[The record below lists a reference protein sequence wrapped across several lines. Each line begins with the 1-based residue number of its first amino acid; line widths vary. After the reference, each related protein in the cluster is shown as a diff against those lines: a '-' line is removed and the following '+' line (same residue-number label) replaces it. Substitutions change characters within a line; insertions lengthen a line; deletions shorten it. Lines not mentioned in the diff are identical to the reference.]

1 MATDQKTTVYL
12 ALGTNLGDREKNLS
26 AARERLSAEITIR
39 ETSSIYETEPWGW
52 AEQADFLNQVIQ
64 GTTSLP
70 PQKLLNFIK
79 QIELDLGRKP
89 GIRYGPRVI
98 DIDILFYGDHVFS
111 SHNLTIPH
119 PRIAERAFVLVPLG
133 EIDSDL
139 QIPGSGETVRDL
151 LAVIDQKGVKVY
163 SSINHHQ

>member
-26 AARERLSAEITIR
+26 AARERLSAEITIQ
-39 ETSSIYETEPWGW
+39 ETSRIYETEPWGW

-79 QIELDLGRKP
+79 QIEVNLGRKP
-89 GIRYGPRVI
+89 GIRYGPRLI

-133 EIDSDL
+133 EIAQDL

-163 SSINHHQ
+163 SKSNHQ